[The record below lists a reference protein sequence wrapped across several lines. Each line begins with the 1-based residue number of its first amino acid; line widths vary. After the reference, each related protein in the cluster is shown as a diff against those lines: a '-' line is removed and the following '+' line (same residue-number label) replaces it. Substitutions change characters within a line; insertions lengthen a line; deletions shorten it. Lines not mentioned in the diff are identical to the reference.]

1 MKEIIKSILK
11 AWSSNEE
18 VMLITIIDRR
28 GSTPRGIGASM
39 LVGKTGLI
47 TGTVGG
53 GSVEKDAIDLGVEAL
68 TSHKSFTKHFEL
80 NLKDTSLNMVC
91 GGNLYLHFLYMDKS
105 LFEDAVKT
113 IDSKISSEEN
123 GYIVLDTV
131 NNSLSYSEDLVVS
144 DGVVSIPSPVP
155 DRVII
160 FGGGHV
166 SQALVSTLS
175 TVGFSC
181 TVVENRKEFT
191 DKSYFPNAKDVIYSE
206 YETIDELINFRSQD
220 YIVIMTHGHS
230 YDYIVLEQML
240 RIAQTYIGVMGSR
253 RKREFINEKLRLAG
267 ISEEK
272 INSVHAPI
280 GLNIGSIT
288 PEEVAISIA
297 AEMIKVRA
305 QSRGDIAEKKCP
317 ANM

>member
-1 MKEIIKSILK
+1 MKQIIKSILNSW
-11 AWSSNEE
+11 ASNEE
-18 VMLITIIDRR
+18 VMLITIIDRA

-39 LVGKTGLI
+39 LVSRNGLI

-68 TSHKSFTKHFEL
+68 SSRKSFTKHFEL
-80 NLKDTSLNMVC
+80 NLMDTTLNMVC

-105 LFEDAVKT
+105 LFEDAIRT

-131 NNSLSYSEDLVVS
+131 NNSLGYSDDAVVA
-144 DGVVSIPSPVP
+144 DGVVSIPVPVP

-166 SQALVSTLS
+166 SQALVSVLS

-191 DKSYFPNAKDVIYSE
+191 DKAYFPQAKDVIYSE
-206 YETIDELINFRSQD
+206 YEEIEEHINFRPHD
-220 YIVIMTHGHS
+220 YIDIMTHGHS
-230 YDYIVLEQML
+230 YDYVVLEKML
-240 RIAQTYIGVMGSR
+240 RQEQIYIGVMGSR

-272 INSVHAPI
+272 IYSVHAPI
-280 GLNIGSIT
+280 GINIGSVT
-288 PEEVAISIA
+288 PDEVAISIA

-305 QSRGDIAEKKCP
+305 QSRGERAEKKCP
-317 ANM
+317 SDM

>member
-1 MKEIIKSILK
+1 MKEIIKCILN

-18 VMLITIIDRR
+18 VMLITIIDRA

-39 LVGKTGLI
+39 LVGNSGLI
-47 TGTVGG
+47 AGTVGG
-53 GSVEKDAIDLGVEAL
+53 GSVEKDAIDLGVEVL
-68 TSHKSFTKHFEL
+68 SSRKSFTKHFEL

-91 GGNLYLHFLYMDKS
+91 GGNLYLHFLYMDKA

-113 IDSKISSEEN
+113 INSKISSEEN
-123 GYIVLDTV
+123 GYIILDTA
-131 NNSLSYSEDLVVS
+131 NNHLSYSEDVVVS
-144 DGVVSIPSPVP
+144 DGVVSIPVPVP

-166 SQALVSTLS
+166 SQALVSVLS

-191 DKSYFPNAKDVIYSE
+191 DKVYFPKANDVIYSE
-206 YETIDELINFRSQD
+206 YESVENLIDFRPQD

-230 YDYIVLEQML
+230 HDYVVLEKML
-240 RIAQTYIGVMGSR
+240 RLKQTYIGVMGSR
-253 RKREFINEKLRLAG
+253 KKREFINEKLRLAG
-267 ISEEK
+267 IPEDRIS
-272 INSVHAPI
+272 SVHAPI
-280 GLNIGSIT
+280 GINIGSIT

-305 QSRGDIAEKKCP
+305 QSRGDRAEKKCP
-317 ANM
+317 AEM

>member
-1 MKEIIKSILK
+1 MKQIIENILNSW
-11 AWSSNEE
+11 ASNEE
-18 VMLITIIDRR
+18 VMLITIIDRA

-39 LVGKTGLI
+39 LVSKNGLI

-53 GSVEKDAIDLGVEAL
+53 GSVEKDAIDLGIEAL
-68 TSHKSFTKHFEL
+68 SSRKSFTKHFEL
-80 NLKDTSLNMVC
+80 NLKDTTLNMVC

-105 LFEDAVKT
+105 LFEGAVRT
-113 IDSKISSEEN
+113 IDSKICCEET

-131 NNSLSYSEDLVVS
+131 NNSLNYSEAVVVS
-144 DGVVSIPSPVP
+144 DGVVSIPVPVP
-155 DRVII
+155 DRVFI

-166 SQALVSTLS
+166 SQALVSVLS

-191 DKSYFPNAKDVIYSE
+191 DKAYFPQAMDVIYSE
-206 YETIDELINFRSQD
+206 YEDVENLIDFRSQD

-230 YDYIVLEQML
+230 HDYVVLEKML
-240 RIAQTYIGVMGSR
+240 RKDQAYIGVMGSR
-253 RKREFINEKLRLAG
+253 KKREFINEKLRLAG

-280 GLNIGSIT
+280 GINIGSIT
-288 PEEVAISIA
+288 PDEVAISIA

-305 QSRGDIAEKKCP
+305 QSRGERAEKKCP
-317 ANM
+317 ANL

>member
-1 MKEIIKSILK
+1 MKEIIKSILS

-18 VMLITIIDRR
+18 VMLITIIDRA

-39 LVGKTGLI
+39 LVGNSGLI
-47 TGTVGG
+47 AGTVGG
-53 GSVEKDAIDLGVEAL
+53 GLVEKDAIDLGVEAL
-68 TSHKSFTKHFEL
+68 LSRKSFTKHFEL

-91 GGNLYLHFLYMDKS
+91 GGNLYLHFLYLDKA

-113 IDSKISSEEN
+113 IESKISSEEN
-123 GYIVLDTV
+123 GYIILDTAS
-131 NNSLSYSEDLVVS
+131 NHLSYSEDVVVS
-144 DGVVSIPSPVP
+144 DGVVSIPVPVP

-166 SQALVSTLS
+166 SQALVSVLS

-191 DKSYFPNAKDVIYSE
+191 DKAYFPKAKDVIYSE
-206 YETIDELINFRSQD
+206 YESVEDLIDFRPKD

-230 YDYIVLEQML
+230 HDYVVLEKML
-240 RIAQTYIGVMGSR
+240 HLQQTYIGVMGSR
-253 RKREFINEKLRLAG
+253 KKREFINQKLRLAG
-267 ISEEK
+267 ISEDR
-272 INSVHAPI
+272 ISSVHAPI
-280 GLNIGSIT
+280 GINIGSIT

-305 QSRGDIAEKKCP
+305 QSRGDRAEKKCP
-317 ANM
+317 AEM